1 MYVLVDVNCNL
12 LDQGNFK
19 SRKLNQI
26 LEFCQL
32 SQLVDK
38 PTLITKTLLLG
49 VCINSC
55 SENDVIRVDF
65 CDHDQVYLVRKKQ
78 TISRNPTQ
86 LNKQNFLPFW
96 ELIKLGNDVNVM
108 RMRWKTIFLQVLEK
122 HTPLRTKR
130 DRNKGLSL
138 PLGK

>member
-38 PTLITKTLLLG
+38 PTLITKTLLLD

-65 CDHDQVYLVRKKQ
+65 CDHHQVYLVRKKTNNLQKSNTIEQ
-78 TISRNPTQ
+78 TEFPS
-86 LNKQNFLPFW
+86 FL
-96 ELIKLGNDVNVM
+96 G
-108 RMRWKTIFLQVLEK
+108 T
-122 HTPLRTKR
+122 
-130 DRNKGLSL
+130 
-138 PLGK
+138 